1 MFGSSSSTST
11 HTENNTAIEEDIY
24 GKNAMKGEYAM
35 KGEMIDNPVEEPSSM
50 IEDVDNKESSSM
62 FSSLMSPLSNK
73 ESPVSPV
80 SLIEE
85 VKNETP
91 IVPDVVPEAPAAE
104 LDVPVSVSP
113 APPAVV
119 ASPVPVVPK

>member
-24 GKNAMKGEYAM
+24 GKNAMND
-35 KGEMIDNPVEEPSSM
+35 EMIDNPVEEPSSM